1 LIKHITGIFF
11 VVAIAGTLL
20 IGNILGP
27 AYAGAPGFWTAG
39 APMIDPRTTS
49 GVEGPAASEIAGK
62 IYVSHGFRGFDSL
75 HLSEYDI
82 GTDTWTHG
90 GAGLP
95 DATVAR
101 SEGAGAAV
109 SGKHYSIGGRTGPDV
124 ANEEFD
130 PVAGTWATKAPMPT
144 ARATEHSVAVD
155 SGKIYVIGGRTGG
168 GGPGS
173 GGVLGA
179 NEAYDVGTNTWAP
192 LASLPTPVGD
202 AAASSFGGKIYV
214 FGGIDAAGT
223 TLDLVQI
230 YDIATNSWSAGAV
243 MPTPR
248 ASLSAGMC
256 GSQMHLM
263 GGLVPG
269 VGNSVIHEVYDP
281 ITNSW
286 SADTVL
292 PTAISEVQGVSAG
305 GKIYLIGSGSFG
317 LSGSTNQIW
326 TCAVQVIGGELLPID
341 STALMLAGLQSSAIW
356 MLPVLAGVAGVGAF
370 YIKTRMNKD

>member
-1 LIKHITGIFF
+1 MIKHITEIFF

-39 APMIDPRTTS
+39 APMIDPRTSS
-49 GVEGPAASEIAGK
+49 GVEGAAASEIAGK
-62 IYVSHGFRGFDSL
+62 IYVSHGYRNGDRLF
-75 HLSEYDI
+75 LSEYDI
-82 GTDTWTHG
+82 GTDSWTHG

-95 DATVAR
+95 DATVVR

-109 SGKHYSIGGRTGPDV
+109 SGKHYSIGGRSGNGQAD
-124 ANEEFD
+124 NEEFD

-144 ARATEHSVAVD
+144 ARAIEHSVAVD

-168 GGPGS
+168 SPGA
-173 GGVLGA
+173 GGVLST
-179 NEAYDVGTNTWAP
+179 NEAYDVGTNTWTP
-192 LASLPTPVGD
+192 LALLPTAVSD
-202 AAASSFGGKIYV
+202 AAALSFGGKIYV
-214 FGGIDAAGT
+214 FGGIDAAGIQ
-223 TLDLVQI
+223 LDLVQI

-263 GGLVPG
+263 GGL
-269 VGNSVIHEVYDP
+269 GNIVTHEVYNP

-286 SADTVL
+286 SPDTVL
-292 PTAISEVQGVSAG
+292 PTGVSEVQGVSAG
-305 GKIYLIGSGSFG
+305 GKIYLIGSGAFG

-326 TCAVQVIGGELLPID
+326 TCAVNVIGGELLPID

>member
-1 LIKHITGIFF
+1 MIKHITGIFF
-11 VVAIAGTLL
+11 VVAIAGTLM

-39 APMIDPRTTS
+39 APMIDPRTSS
-49 GVEGPAASEIAGK
+49 GVEGAAASEIAGK
-62 IYVSHGFRGFDSL
+62 IYVSHGYRFGDRLF
-75 HLSEYDI
+75 LSEYDI
-82 GTDTWTHG
+82 GTDSWTHG

-95 DATVAR
+95 DATVVR

-109 SGKHYSIGGRTGPDV
+109 SGKHYSIGGRTGGGQAD
-124 ANEEFD
+124 NEEFD
-130 PVAGTWATKAPMPT
+130 PVAMSWTTKAPMPT
-144 ARATEHSVAVD
+144 ARAIEHSVAVD

-168 GGPGS
+168 SPGS
-173 GGVLGA
+173 GGVLST
-179 NEAYDVGTNTWAP
+179 NEAYDVGTNTWTP
-192 LASLPTPVGD
+192 LASLPTAVSD
-202 AAASSFGGKIYV
+202 AAALSIGGKIYV
-214 FGGIDAAGT
+214 FGGIDAAGIQ
-223 TLDLVQI
+223 LDLVQI
-230 YDIATNSWSAGAV
+230 YDIATDSWSAGAV
-243 MPTPR
+243 MSTPR

-263 GGLVPG
+263 GGL
-269 VGNSVIHEVYDP
+269 GNVVTHEVYNP

-292 PTAISEVQGVSAG
+292 PTGISEVQGVSAG
-305 GKIYLIGSGSFG
+305 GKIYLIGSGAFG
-317 LSGSTNQIW
+317 LSGSSNQIW
-326 TCAVQVIGGELLPID
+326 TCAVNVIGGELLPID